1 VLDTAASESAL
12 QLNDSHATLL
22 AVSTELVT
30 VSPSPGA
37 LPAFG
42 GLTLKQSA
50 FLDNFLTNPDTLGNG
65 TKSVIAAGYT
75 DDKDCAAVIAS
86 QLLRSAKV
94 KQEIKRRLGKAVASG
109 EEVLELLTK
118 HARADLTDI
127 LTPSG
132 EFDFKRARRKRLL
145 KKLKI
150 KTTTDKDGSVRVEQE
165 FEIHDPQAALEKL
178 GRFHKLFT
186 DRVETTDGPGDPTRL
201 ASDLTAVLGVVREAI
216 EAYRVATQAQMDQ
229 VVQGATESS
238 GPSGPSLRELVGPSS
253 SSSQQPIIDVTPID
267 HVPLLPSAITTDD

>member
-1 VLDTAASESAL
+1 
-12 QLNDSHATLL
+12 
-22 AVSTELVT
+22 
-30 VSPSPGA
+30 
-37 LPAFG
+37 
-42 GLTLKQSA
+42 
-50 FLDNFLTNPDTLGNG
+50 
-65 TKSVIAAGYT
+65 VIAAGYT

-86 QLLRSAKV
+86 QLLRSPKV

-132 EFDFKRARRKRLL
+132 EFDYQRARRKRLL
-145 KKLKI
+145 KKLKV

-186 DRVETTDGPGDPTRL
+186 DRVETTDGPSDPTRL

-216 EAYRVATQAQMDQ
+216 EAYRVATQAQVDQ
-229 VVQGATESS
+229 VVQGATESGGS
-238 GPSGPSLRELVGPSS
+238 AGLVGP
-253 SSSQQPIIDVTPID
+253 SSSQQPIIDVTPRMDQQQQLGPVD
-267 HVPLLPSAITTDD
+267 HARSSPSPLSSSQPIINPTPTHNGEDGP

>member
-1 VLDTAASESAL
+1 MG
-12 QLNDSHATLL
+12 
-22 AVSTELVT
+22 TELT
-30 VSPSPGA
+30 AITTSA
-37 LPAFG
+37 TLPAFG
-42 GLTLKQSA
+42 GLTLKQSK

-86 QLLRSAKV
+86 QLLRSPKV

-132 EFDFKRARRKRLL
+132 EFDYQRARRKRLL

-186 DRVETTDGPGDPTRL
+186 DRVETTDGPGDPARL
-201 ASDLTAVLGVVREAI
+201 AGDLTAVLGVVREAI
-216 EAYRVATQAQMDQ
+216 EAYRVATQAQGQVVQ
-229 VVQGATESS
+229 VVQGATESG
-238 GPSGPSLRELVGPSS
+238 GPSGPSLSS
-253 SSSQQPIIDVTPID
+253 AIIDVTPRMDQQQQQQQQQQLGPVD
-267 HVPLLPSAITTDD
+267 HARSSPSPLSSSQPIINPTPTRNGEDGP